1 MGIESHALDRFDDSE
16 HALAADTGTVHLG
29 HYGISVAGVLEFM
42 KTLSIEVE
50 RAYSH
55 SGLVCLTRWARFV
68 RPSAGVETTVR
79 LSNQALEATATVPGR
94 VAGDVPGSVTPA
106 ACAAV
111 APSLPVGDV
120 YTSCRVAV
128 PQLGR

>member
-1 MGIESHALDRFDDSE
+1 MGIETHALDRVSGSE
-16 HALAADTGTVHLG
+16 HALAADTGTFDLAAFGLPVSG
-29 HYGISVAGVLEFM
+29 DLELM
-42 KTLSIEVE
+42 KTLSMEVG

-55 SGLVCLTRWARFV
+55 SGSVCLERWARFV
-68 RPSAGVETTVR
+68 GPSAGAEMHVR
-79 LSNQALEATATVPGR
+79 MSNQALEATATVPGR